1 MVTISGRFRLKSFLI
16 NTATFHNS
24 TTHNRLDHARIQ
36 MSRAS
41 GIILY
46 FSQALNKTFLN
57 FVCVDI
63 MIKGRGINSHTL
75 ARKYSLLFM

>member
-1 MVTISGRFRLKSFLI
+1 MVSISGRFRLESFLI
-16 NTATFHNS
+16 NTATFHNK
-24 TTHNRLDHARIQ
+24 TTQNKLDHATIE
-36 MSRAS
+36 MSRVS

-57 FVCVDI
+57 FVCVGI

-75 ARKYSLLFM
+75 ARKYSLLFI